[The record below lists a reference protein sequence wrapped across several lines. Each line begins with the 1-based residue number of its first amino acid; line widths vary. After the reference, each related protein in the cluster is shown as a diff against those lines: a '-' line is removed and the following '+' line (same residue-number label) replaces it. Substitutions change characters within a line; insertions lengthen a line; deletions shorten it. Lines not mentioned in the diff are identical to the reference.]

1 MLRALFRNLSPRE
14 RGIVLVGIA
23 GVVLVLGWL
32 FVVDP
37 LMERM
42 RTTSELV
49 PSRAQVLARRL
60 DLLGRKE
67 AIAKELESTNAEIE
81 RASARFLTEAAPAVA
96 ASELQKLTKD
106 MAAQASTEIRSER
119 ILPPVERGEILE
131 IPVEI
136 TVSGEIRQ
144 LVDLLA
150 KLEGAPKMLTVQ
162 DLRVRVVNVSQPKEL
177 LATLTVSGF
186 ILPGKSKT

>member
-1 MLRALFRNLSPRE
+1 MIGSLSRRE
-14 RGIVLVGIA
+14 RTIVLVGVV
-23 GVVLVLGWL
+23 GLVLVLGWL
-32 FVVDP
+32 FVVEP
-37 LMERM
+37 LTERA
-42 RTTSELV
+42 RLTAELV
-49 PSRAQVLARRL
+49 PSRAQVLSRRL
-60 DLLGRKE
+60 DLLARKDTVTRD
-67 AIAKELESTNAEIE
+67 LDTTGAEITRLSE
-81 RASARFLTEAAPAVA
+81 RFLTEAAPAVA

-106 MAAQASTEIRSER
+106 MAAEASTEIRSER
-119 ILPPVERGEILE
+119 ILPPVERGELLE

-136 TVSGEIRQ
+136 AVSGEIRQ

-150 KLEGAPKMLTVQ
+150 KLEASQKLLTVQ

>member
-1 MLRALFRNLSPRE
+1 MITSRRE
-14 RGIVLVGIA
+14 RAIIVLGGVA
-23 GVVLVLGWL
+23 VVLVLGWI
-32 FVVDP
+32 FVLDP
-37 LMERM
+37 VMERL
-42 RTTSELV
+42 RNTSELV
-49 PSRAQVLARRL
+49 PARTQALQRRMDLLARK
-60 DLLGRKE
+60 D
-67 AIAKELESTNAEIE
+67 AIVKELERTNADIE

-96 ASELQKLTKD
+96 ASELQKLTKE

-119 ILPPVERGEILE
+119 ILPVVERGEVLE

-136 TVSGEIRQ
+136 AVSGEIRQ

-150 KLEGAPKMLTVQ
+150 RLESAPKMLTVQ
-162 DLRVRVVNVSQPKEL
+162 DLRIRVVNVSQPKEL

>member
-1 MLRALFRNLSPRE
+1 MIGGTLSRRE
-14 RGIVLVGIA
+14 RVIVLVG
-23 GVVLVLGWL
+23 GVALVLVLGWI
-32 FVVDP
+32 FVVQP
-37 LMERM
+37 LAD
-42 RTTSELV
+42 RTRVTRELV
-49 PSRAQVLARRL
+49 PSRSQVLARRL
-60 DLLGRKE
+60 DLLARRE
-67 AIAKELESTNAEIE
+67 AIAKELSTTGAEIE

-106 MAAQASTEIRSER
+106 MAAQANTEIRSER

-136 TVSGEIRQ
+136 AVSGEIRQ
-144 LVDLLA
+144 LVDLLTR
-150 KLEGAPKMLTVQ
+150 LEGAQKLLTVQ

-177 LATLTVSGF
+177 LSTLTVSGY

>member
-1 MLRALFRNLSPRE
+1 MIGTLSRRE
-14 RGIVLVGIA
+14 RTIVVV
-23 GVVLVLGWL
+23 GVVGLALVLGWL
-32 FVVDP
+32 FVVEP
-37 LMERM
+37 LTERT
-42 RTTSELV
+42 RLTAELV
-49 PSRAQVLARRL
+49 PGRSQVLSRRL
-60 DLLGRKE
+60 DLLARKDT
-67 AIAKELESTNAEIE
+67 IAKDLETTTADIE
-81 RASARFLTEAAPAVA
+81 KMSGRFLAEAAPAVA

-106 MAAQASTEIRSER
+106 MAAQANTEIRSER

-136 TVSGEIRQ
+136 AVSGEIRQ

-150 KLEGAPKMLTVQ
+150 KLEGAQKLLTVQ

>member
-1 MLRALFRNLSPRE
+1 MVIGGVA
-14 RGIVLVGIA
+14 IVLALAWI
-23 GVVLVLGWL
+23 
-32 FVVDP
+32 FVVEP
-37 LMERM
+37 LTERM
-42 RTTSELV
+42 RNTAEMV
-49 PSRAQVLARRL
+49 PSRSQALARRL
-60 DLLGRKE
+60 DLLARKD
-67 AIAKELESTNAEIE
+67 AIARDLETTNAEIE
-81 RASARFLTEAAPAVA
+81 RAAGRFLTEAAPAVA

-106 MAAQASTEIRSER
+106 MAAQANTEIRSER

-136 TVSGEIRQ
+136 AVSGEIRQ

-150 KLEGAPKMLTVQ
+150 RLEGAPKMLTVQ

-186 ILPGKSKT
+186 IRPGKTKT